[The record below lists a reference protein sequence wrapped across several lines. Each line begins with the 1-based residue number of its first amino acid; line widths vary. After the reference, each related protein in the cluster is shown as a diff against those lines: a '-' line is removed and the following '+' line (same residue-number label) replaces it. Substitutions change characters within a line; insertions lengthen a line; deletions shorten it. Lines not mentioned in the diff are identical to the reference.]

1 MALDIPLPGSILC
14 HAHWTMNRQKMSKSV
29 GNVVDPFQI
38 LEQYSGDSVRW
49 YLATLGGR
57 FMDDVGRCLL
67 LISRIID
74 SFQ

>member
-1 MALDIPLPGSILC
+1 
-14 HAHWTMNRQKMSKSV
+14 MNRQKMSKSV

-38 LEQYSGDSVRW
+38 LERYGGDSVRW

-57 FMDDVGRCLL
+57 FMDDVGRYIL

-74 SFQ
+74 